1 MPASP
6 AVIARAPPDG
16 PADDLSGVAP
26 RVAGDPLAAGDPGA
40 AGDAGAAEPSSWMT
54 YA

>member
-6 AVIARAPPDG
+6 AVIARAPPLG
-16 PADDLSGVAP
+16 PAEDLPGAVP
-26 RVAGDPLAAGDPGA
+26 RVAGDPLAADDGD
-40 AGDAGAAEPSSWMT
+40 AAEPSSWMT